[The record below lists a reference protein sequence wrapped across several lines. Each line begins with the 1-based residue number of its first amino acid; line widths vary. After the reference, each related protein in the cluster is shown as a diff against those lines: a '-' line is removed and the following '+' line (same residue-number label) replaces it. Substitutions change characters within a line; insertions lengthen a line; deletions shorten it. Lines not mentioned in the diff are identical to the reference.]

1 MFKHQTLSLLLV
13 EVVLLFISCG
23 LQNSTTTTVSVDPAA
38 LIYPRQ
44 IKRGSSIVLEV
55 GYIQGELWLALRAN
69 VSRKDNVYNVVL
81 EGVYVGISSNPL
93 PRGLYTCPLDLGV
106 FDSQTTYRVII
117 NNAVGGMFDVQ
128 CTTGVYD
135 SIAFPISY
143 EYYVKTSNALFNA
156 DTLNGFSA
164 WIADS
169 TQDSLYTVIPLLRT
183 GNGYWKS
190 GFKSYV
196 DSMFIHLIP
205 LGALTSTSQ
214 ISLFRLTIDDR
225 VRICVL
231 K

>member
-55 GYIQGELWLALRAN
+55 GYMYDPNLAFRGS

-81 EGVYVGISSNPL
+81 KGIETDINSNPF
-93 PRGLYTCPLDLGV
+93 PSGLYTCPLDLGV

-135 SIAFPISY
+135 SMAFPISY

-156 DTLNGFSA
+156 DTLNGFEA

-205 LGALTSTSQ
+205 LGVLTSTSQ
-214 ISLFRLTIDDR
+214 ISLFRLTIEDR

>member
-13 EVVLLFISCG
+13 DVVFVFISCG
-23 LQNSTTTTVSVDPAA
+23 LLNSTTTTVSVDPAA

-55 GYIQGELWLALRAN
+55 GYIYNNLTHLSIG
-69 VSRKDNVYNVVL
+69 SRVASRNGNVYNITL
-81 EGVYVGISSNPL
+81 SGVDAGIDYDPSNGFYMCPPL
-93 PRGLYTCPLDLGV
+93 FLGV
-106 FDSQTTYRVII
+106 LDSQTIYRVII
-117 NNAVGGMFDVQ
+117 NNDVGGIFDVQ

-135 SIAFPISY
+135 SIAFPINY
-143 EYYVKTSNALFNA
+143 GYNVKTSNALFNA

-169 TQDSLYTVIPLLRT
+169 TQDSLYTVIPLIRV
-183 GNGYWKS
+183 GNGYWES
-190 GFKSYV
+190 SFKSYV
-196 DSMFIHLIP
+196 DSMFLNLIP
-205 LGALTSTSQ
+205 LSSIFQ
-214 ISLFRLTIDDR
+214 IYPLRLTVNDR

>member
-1 MFKHQTLSLLLV
+1 MVESILLTV
-13 EVVLLFISCG
+13 NCG
-23 LQNSTTTTVSVDPAA
+23 LQNNTTNSVSVDPAA

-44 IKRGSSIVLEV
+44 IKRGSSIVLEI
-55 GYIQGELWLALRAN
+55 GYMQEDLWAAFRAS
-69 VSRKDNVYNVVL
+69 VSRKDNVYDVELKGV
-81 EGVYVGISSNPL
+81 EGDINSNPL
-93 PRGLYTCPLDLGV
+93 PRGLYTWSLNLGV

-117 NNAVGGMFDVQ
+117 NNAVGGLFDVQ

-143 EYYVKTSNALFNA
+143 EYYIKTSNALFNA
-156 DTLNGFSA
+156 DTLNGFEA

-225 VRICVL
+225 VRTCIL